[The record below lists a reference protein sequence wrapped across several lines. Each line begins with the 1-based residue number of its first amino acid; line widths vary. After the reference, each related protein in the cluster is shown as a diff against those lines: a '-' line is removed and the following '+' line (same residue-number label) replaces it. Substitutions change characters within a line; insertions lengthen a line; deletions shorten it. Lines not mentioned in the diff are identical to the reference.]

1 MMKPIF
7 LQKINNLFHFLW
19 ALGSAFFYRFPS
31 QKMVVIGVTGTTGK
45 STTVE
50 MIAAVLEKVGYKTAS
65 ISSIRFKVAG
75 ESSENLMKQTMPGR
89 GYLQKFLR
97 KALDS
102 GCQYAVIEVS
112 SEGIKQHRQRFINFD
127 VGVITNLAPEHI
139 ESHGGFENY
148 KKTKIKFFTQITSSR
163 EKIIGGKEIKKI
175 LAINSEMS
183 ETVQFAVG
191 DVPIIDFD
199 SKKADDVNLKLVGEF
214 WNLNANAALAA
225 AQSQGVDRGLAVG
238 VLNSI
243 ESIPGRME
251 EVKEGQDFRVFI
263 DYAHTPD
270 ALESVYKTLSS
281 KPQAPSSKLICV
293 LGAAGG
299 GRDKWKRPEFGKLA
313 WQYCDEIILSNED
326 PYDENPE
333 EILNQIS
340 SGFSQIRNSKFEIRN
355 FHKILDRREAIV
367 KAIDL
372 TRGSDIV
379 IITGKGCESWMM
391 VAGGKKIPWDDRKI
405 VREALLN
412 KKSA

>member
-299 GRDKWKRPEFGKLA
+299 GGDKWKRPEFGKLA
-313 WQYCDEIILSNED
+313 WQYCDEIILNDED

-340 SGFSQIRNSKFEIRN
+340 SGFSQIQNSKFKTQ
-355 FHKILDRREAIV
+355 KILDRREAI
-367 KAIDL
+367 KTAIAMAWQGD
-372 TRGSDIV
+372 V
-379 IITGKGCESWMM
+379 VVITGKGSETSMA
-391 VAGGKKIPWDDRKI
+391 VAGGKKIPWSDRDI
-405 VREALLN
+405 VMELTD
-412 KKSA
+412 

>member
-340 SGFSQIRNSKFEIRN
+340 SGFSQIQNSKFKTQ
-355 FHKILDRREAIV
+355 KILDRREAI
-367 KAIDL
+367 KTAIAMAGQGD
-372 TRGSDIV
+372 V
-379 IITGKGCESWMM
+379 VVITGKGSETSMA
-391 VAGGKKIPWDDRKI
+391 VAGGKKIPWSDRDI
-405 VREALLN
+405 VAELTDMG
-412 KKSA
+412 

>member
-1 MMKPIF
+1 MIK
-7 LQKINNLFHFLW
+7 NYLFNVYHFLW